1 MTTQTFESQ
10 YGREPITVDGKVPAF
25 SIDWLLGRVHVGTSD
40 ADIES
45 DFRRRLAG
53 SDTAHPKQL
62 ADDVIRYALWRHA
75 ENRAEY
81 GYVMGG
87 H

>member
-1 MTTQTFESQ
+1 MQTVESQ
-10 YGREPITVDGKVPAF
+10 YGREPITIDDKVPTF
-25 SIDWLLGRVHVGTSD
+25 HVDWLLGRVHVTTSD
-40 ADIES
+40 AEVARN
-45 DFRRRLAG
+45 FRDRLER

-81 GYVMGG
+81 NYVMGG